1 MISFV
6 KCSAEP
12 IETLYTI
19 MGDYTYDITPVLKNN
34 INWSLI
40 FSLIVSYRVTYNE
53 RTMRMVKSHLI
64 SKAVEK
70 YSNGKLIFV
79 DETGYDFDM
88 PEQNLKIE
96 MKSGLKLFQP
106 YAGTTVDIKISNTN
120 GTSSD
125 GKEHKKTFDYL
136 LLIEPGLVG
145 VISYER
151 LKPFIRSVGDGFSA
165 KIDTS
170 EIELFSRISNYK
182 VTDINLSNLFDKMIE
197 NSLQEIGDYCN
208 A

>member
-19 MGDYTYDITPVLKNN
+19 MGDYTYGVTPVLKNN

-70 YSNGKLIFV
+70 YSNGKLVFV

-120 GTSSD
+120 GNSSD

-145 VISYER
+145 VISYEK

-197 NSLQEIGDYCN
+197 NLQIFESWQ
-208 A
+208 

>member
-1 MISFV
+1 
-6 KCSAEP
+6 
-12 IETLYTI
+12 
-19 MGDYTYDITPVLKNN
+19 
-34 INWSLI
+34 
-40 FSLIVSYRVTYNE
+40 
-53 RTMRMVKSHLI
+53 MVKSHLI

-145 VISYER
+145 VISYEK